1 MYSRN
6 DSFLY
11 FEKDVQSTFGQTRW
25 KMQKVTA
32 YIRNN
37 AILFISGI
45 LAVISCFIVKPDMEY
60 SGYINFRVLALL
72 FCLMLIVAA
81 MSRIGTFKLLTNVLL
96 SRVKTYRGISL
107 LMSLMAFFMS
117 MFLTNDVSLVTLVPF
132 AIMVLEPFGDNRKLM
147 FTLII
152 MTVAANLGSMLT
164 PIGNPQNL
172 YLYEHYKISLG
183 DFFLLMLPYSL
194 FSLLL
199 VVVMTFILVSGK
211 EKLKDNDRLV
221 IQKLPIVKLVVYILL
236 FLLNIMT
243 VIGILDYLISLAITI
258 VVMAVMDFK
267 AYLKVDYNLLATF
280 IFFFILI
287 GNIGRIDTI
296 TGALSGLVSSWP
308 VPAAI
313 LSSQIISNVP
323 AAMLL
328 SAFTDNGK
336 ALVIGTNLGGLGT
349 IIASM
354 ASLITYRFHASFA
367 KEQKAGTEKKQGSY
381 LLSFTVINVIMLVIL
396 FGLYMLINWFAG

>member
-6 DSFLY
+6 DPFLY

-37 AILFISGI
+37 AILFVSGI

-221 IQKLPIVKLVVYILL
+221 IQKLPIVKLVVYIML

-354 ASLITYRFHASFA
+354 ASLITYRFHVSFA
-367 KEQKAGTEKKQGSY
+367 KEHKAVTEKKQGSY

>member
-1 MYSRN
+1 MH
-6 DSFLY
+6 
-11 FEKDVQSTFGQTRW
+11 
-25 KMQKVTA
+25 KVTG
-32 YIRNN
+32 YIKNN
-37 AILFISGI
+37 AILFISGL
-45 LAVISCFIVKPDMEY
+45 LACISCFIVKPDQEY
-60 SGYINFRVLALL
+60 TGYINFRVLALL
-72 FCLMLIVAA
+72 FCLMLIVSA
-81 MSRIGTFKLLTNVLL
+81 MSRIGTFAVLTNVLL

-132 AIMVLEPFGDNRKLM
+132 AIMVLAPFGENRKLM

-172 YLYEHYKISLG
+172 YLYEHYKMRLG

-194 FSLLL
+194 LSLIL
-199 VVVMTFILVSGK
+199 VVAMTFILVSGK
-211 EKLKDNDRLV
+211 EKLKDNDKLV
-221 IQKLPIVKLVVYILL
+221 IQKISIGKLIVYILL
-236 FLLNIMT
+236 FILNILT
-243 VIGILDYLISLAITI
+243 VIGILDFLISFLIT
-258 VVMAVMDFK
+258 VVLMAVLDLK
-267 AYLKVDYNLLATF
+267 AFLKVDYNLLVTF

-287 GNIGRIDTI
+287 GNIGRIDAI
-296 TGALSGLVSSWP
+296 TGALSGLVSGWP
-308 VPAAI
+308 VPAAV

-336 ALVIGTNLGGLGT
+336 ALVVGTNLGGLGT

-367 KEQKAGTEKKQGSY
+367 KNQESDGDGKKGNY
-381 LLSFTVINVIMLVIL
+381 LLSFSVINVIMLAIL
-396 FGLYMLINWFAG
+396 FGEYMLINWFAG

>member
-1 MYSRN
+1 
-6 DSFLY
+6 
-11 FEKDVQSTFGQTRW
+11 
-25 KMQKVTA
+25 MQKVIA
-32 YIRNN
+32 YVKNN

-45 LAVISCFIVKPDMEY
+45 LAVISCFIVKPGPEY

-81 MSRIGTFKLLTNVLL
+81 MARIGTFKLLTNVLL

-221 IQKLPIVKLVVYILL
+221 IQKLPVIKLVVYVLL

-258 VVMAVMDFK
+258 AVMAGMDFK
-267 AYLKVDYNLLATF
+267 VYLKVDYNLLATF

-354 ASLITYRFHASFA
+354 ASLITYRFHASLA
-367 KEQKAGTEKKQGSY
+367 KEHKAGNGKKQGNY
-381 LLSFTVINVIMLVIL
+381 LLSFSVINVIMLVIL